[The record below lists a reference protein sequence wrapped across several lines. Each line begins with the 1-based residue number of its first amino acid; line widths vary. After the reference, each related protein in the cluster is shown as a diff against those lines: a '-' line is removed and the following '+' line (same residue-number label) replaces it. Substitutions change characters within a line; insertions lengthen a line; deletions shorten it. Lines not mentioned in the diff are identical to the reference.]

1 MSHTAVA
8 LARFIAPRPTS
19 ASDAALLRTF
29 IASRTDDAFA
39 ELVRRH
45 GPMVLAVCH
54 RVLTDEHDAEDA
66 FQAVFI
72 VLARKAGAIRGS
84 NIAAW
89 LHGVAARTA
98 KGVRVMR
105 ERRQKHERA
114 SRVRPSTEIPAPA
127 DHALANVIDEELAS
141 LPESHREAIIL
152 CELRGLSRKRAATEL
167 GIPEGTLSSR
177 LAGAK
182 RKLAER
188 LSARGVAPALALGTL
203 LAPVT
208 VSARLLQTT
217 AAAVRG
223 AAGSAASAT
232 AATVVKAM
240 LFDQLRSAALA
251 AAVCLT
257 VVCGGLAVTHSSDS
271 PPEVKAPAPAPR
283 FVEDAA
289 GLVTKLGSGDFAE
302 REAAHKSLRGIGLK
316 AEPALRAGARSEDPE
331 VRTRCATLLIAIRKD
346 ALDALVKSFDTAKD
360 TEPDHP
366 IWARFKTI
374 AGRDRAA
381 RVLFA
386 ELISDPHRRQL
397 LDDVARDP
405 DRAGT
410 LYSGE
415 IKAYCV
421 HVQKLWQKQLDR
433 VNNSKAPEPQERP
446 WADELVILYL
456 GTYPRSAGAV
466 PDNLENQLFRTWDA
480 ALAGPAG
487 PAARRVFTAW
497 FALRD
502 NELVV
507 EGGLNKIG
515 RDRVAE
521 ALPLLRKLIVDE
533 KAEPDRRSQAALLIG
548 MLGTKDDLSLLR
560 RVAESKEANKPR
572 ERWSVILKGR
582 EELNFL
588 WHGVKF
594 GEKVSQEQWAEAWKK
609 ADVREGDRSIADCA
623 WAAAVK
629 LAGGKPAELGFLH
642 PHILD
647 GGKPDTDWFYSP
659 RIHGFPDAKSR
670 SAAHK
675 KASEWLDERKQ

>member
-1 MSHTAVA
+1 MSRSAVA
-8 LARFIAPRPTS
+8 LARSIVPRIVPAP
-19 ASDAALLRTF
+19 DAALLKTF

-45 GPMVLAVCH
+45 GPMVLAVCN
-54 RVLTDEHDAEDA
+54 RVLADEHDAEDA

-72 VLARKAGAIRGS
+72 VLARKAGSIRGT
-84 NIAAW
+84 NLAAW
-89 LHGVAARTA
+89 LHGVATRTA
-98 KGVRVMR
+98 KGARVTRKRRRKYERATR
-105 ERRQKHERA
+105 ER
-114 SRVRPSTEIPAPA
+114 PPTEAPA
-127 DHALANVIDEELAS
+127 NHELAGVIDEELANLS
-141 LPESHREAIIL
+141 EAYREAIVL

-188 LSARGVAPALALGTL
+188 LAARGFAPSLVVGTL
-203 LAPVT
+203 LAP
-208 VSARLLQTT
+208 SAISAQLLQAT

-251 AAVCLT
+251 AAACLT
-257 VVCGGLAVTHSSDS
+257 IVCGGLAMTHAPDS
-271 PPEVKAPAPAPR
+271 PPEVKAPAPR

-289 GLVTKLGSGDFAE
+289 GLVTKLGSGDFAD

-316 AEPALRAGARSEDPE
+316 AEPALRAGAKSEDPE
-331 VRTRCATLLIAIRKD
+331 IRTRCAELLTAIRKD
-346 ALDALVKSFDTAKD
+346 ALDALVKGFDPAKD

-374 AGRDRAA
+374 AGSDRAA
-381 RVLFA
+381 RALFA
-386 ELISDPHRRQL
+386 ELISDPHRLKL
-397 LDDVARDP
+397 LDDAARAP
-405 DRAGT
+405 DGAGK
-410 LYSGE
+410 LYAGE
-415 IKAYCV
+415 VKAYSV
-421 HVQKLWQKQLDR
+421 YAQNLWQQQLAR
-433 VNNSKAPEPQERP
+433 LNNPKAPEPQPRP
-446 WADELVILYL
+446 WADELVVLYL
-456 GTYPRSAGAV
+456 GTYTQSARAV
-466 PDNLENQLFRTWDA
+466 SDNLENQLFRTWDA

-497 FALRD
+497 LALRD

-507 EGGLNKIG
+507 EGGLDTIG
-515 RDRVAE
+515 RYRVAE
-521 ALPLLRKLIVDE
+521 ALPLLRKLVADE
-533 KAEPDRRSQAALLIG
+533 KADPDRRAQAILLVG
-548 MLGTKDDLSLLR
+548 MLGIKDDLSLLR
-560 RVAESKEANKPR
+560 RIAEAPAANKPHTNWR
-572 ERWSVILKGR
+572 VILKGR
-582 EELNFL
+582 EELDFL

-609 ADVREGDRSIADCA
+609 ADVREGDRSLADCA

-629 LAGGKPAELGFLH
+629 LAGGKPAKLGFLH

-647 GGKPDTDWFYSP
+647 GGKPDPDWFYSP
-659 RIHGFPDAKSR
+659 RIHGFPDAKTR
-670 SAAHK
+670 ATAHK
-675 KASEWLDERKQ
+675 KAREWLDEKK